1 MRVRHLSRMIWRP
14 SLVHSRR
21 SLPSLGLRAA
31 ALAAGAL
38 LLVATLAGVASAEP
52 GEPPVLVITDFPVR
66 ASLIPDDTFGADQ
79 WGLRSVQAD
88 LAWNVET
95 GSRSVIVAV
104 VDTGVWWTHN
114 DILANMW
121 SNTDGT
127 HGYEFI
133 DSDTNPMD
141 EDTAGG
147 AVPGAGGAGGVA
159 GRPGH

>member
-1 MRVRHLSRMIWRP
+1 MRVRNLSRMIWRP
-14 SLVHSRR
+14 TLVHSRR

-52 GEPPVLVITDFPVR
+52 GKTPVLVITDFPVR
-66 ASLIPDDTFGADQ
+66 ASCTPDDTFWADQ

-95 GSRSVIVAV
+95 GDPSVIVAV

-127 HGYEFI
+127 HAHDFI

-141 EDTAGG
+141 EDTAGR
-147 AVPGAGGAGGVA
+147 AFPRP
-159 GRPGH
+159 GRP